1 MKNPQKIKNYFYKE
15 WPLTLLIIVTGV
27 LFNVFTVYIQIMQ
40 GRLIDTIVNGNPV
53 DQVVL
58 VAMLFLGTILLV
70 QFARFLKRF
79 FVRLFANRT
88 NRTMRTISYHNI
100 VSKPII
106 DAEKEKFG
114 DVMTRLVGD
123 VDITVEGIRKV
134 TTETFDTGV
143 LMAAYLVTLF
153 LYDWKIS
160 GLAIIFVPIAMI
172 LAESMKTV
180 VYKRSKAYRTQMS
193 VVTGK
198 TYEIAIHAIL
208 LRTHGVLDKNI
219 DRYND
224 QLVDLEKKA
233 VKANALENGMAP
245 IYLLIASLGVIFV
258 IYMGGNRVVDG
269 SWSIGTFTAYLGLF
283 VALTVKASKTGKLFN
298 SAQKATISWQRI
310 KPYLTPMIVFPKAN
324 IVPSDASITV
334 SHLTFDFPNSPAHLV
349 KNINFE
355 AHKGQII
362 GITGP
367 IACGKSTLGI
377 ALLGLF
383 PYSGSIKV
391 NGKELRDYT
400 DSERSQLIS
409 YLGHEPYL
417 LSDTIYNNVTLGS
430 EKDISELLKDIAFD
444 DDLKHMPEQEQTL
457 VGNAGIKLSGGQQAR
472 ISLARALLNKNDL
485 IILDDPF
492 SAVDTL
498 TESRIIE
505 NLKSHYHES
514 VILIISHRLTIF
526 PRVDK
531 VIMFDDVVKY
541 GTHEEMLKMS
551 PLYKSIYELQGGER

>member
-1 MKNPQKIKNYFYKE
+1 
-15 WPLTLLIIVTGV
+15 
-27 LFNVFTVYIQIMQ
+27 
-40 GRLIDTIVNGNPV
+40 LIDTIVSGSHVN
-53 DQVVL
+53 QVIL
-58 VAMLFLGTILLV
+58 VAIYFMSTILLV
-70 QFARFLKRF
+70 QFARFLKRY

-88 NRTMRTISYHNI
+88 NRSMRTISYHNI
-100 VSKPII
+100 ISKPII
-106 DAEKEKFG
+106 EAEKEKYG

-143 LMAAYLVTLF
+143 LMASYLVTLF
-153 LYDWKIS
+153 LYDWKIT
-160 GLAIIFVPIAMI
+160 GLAIIFVPVAMI

-180 VYKRSKAYRTQMS
+180 IFKRSRAFRAQMS

-224 QLVDLEKKA
+224 QLIDLEKKA

-269 SWSIGTFTAYLGLF
+269 SWTIGTFTAYLGLF
-283 VALTVKASKTGKLFN
+283 VALTVKASKSGKLFN
-298 SAQKATISWQRI
+298 SAQKASISWQRI
-310 KPYLTPMIVFPKAN
+310 KPYLTPMVALATAHITS
-324 IVPSDASITV
+324 SDASIAV
-334 SHLTFDFPNSPAHLV
+334 SHLSFEFPHSAAHLV
-349 KNINFE
+349 NDINFE

-377 ALLGLF
+377 AL
-383 PYSGSIKV
+383 
-391 NGKELRDYT
+391 
-400 DSERSQLIS
+400 
-409 YLGHEPYL
+409 
-417 LSDTIYNNVTLGS
+417 SDTIYNNVTLGAD
-430 EKDISELLKDIAFD
+430 KDISELLKDIAFD
-444 DDLKHMPEQEQTL
+444 TDLKHMPEQEQTL
-457 VGNAGIKLSGGQQAR
+457 VGNAGVKLSGGQQAR
-472 ISLARALLNKNDL
+472 ISLARALLHKNDI

-498 TESRIIE
+498 TETKIIE
-505 NLKSHYHES
+505 NLKSHYHDS

-531 VIMFDDVVKY
+531 VIMFDGVVKY
-541 GTHEEMLKMS
+541 GTHEEMLKLS